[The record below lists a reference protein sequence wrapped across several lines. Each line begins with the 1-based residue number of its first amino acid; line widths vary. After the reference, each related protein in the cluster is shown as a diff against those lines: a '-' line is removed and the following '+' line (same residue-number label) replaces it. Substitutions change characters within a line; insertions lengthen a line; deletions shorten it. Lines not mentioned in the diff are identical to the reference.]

1 MKAKD
6 IFGLLIRAVGLLF
19 LYQGL
24 SSIPVA
30 VGNFCSVFILTFR
43 VLFSNCVMVCWPL
56 VVGFILI
63 QGAPLLTRWAYPAEN
78 STRPPPPD

>member
-6 IFGLLIRAVGLLF
+6 IFGLLLRAVGLLF

-30 VGNFCSVFILTFR
+30 VGNFCSVFVLTFR
-43 VLFSNCVMVCWPL
+43 ILFSNFVMVCWPL
-56 VVGFILI
+56 VVGFLLI
-63 QGAPLLTRWAYPAEN
+63 QGAPLLMRWAYPGEK
-78 STRPPPPD
+78 SQQTPPSA